1 MKTAVV
7 IGATGLVGNELLRLL
22 LKDSRI
28 EKVIVLTRRVTTL
41 ESDKLEEHIVDFA
54 KPESWKKLVQGD
66 ILFSALGTTLKAAGS
81 KEAQYQVDYTYQY
94 LAAKAAAANG
104 VKKYVLVSAAGSSP
118 NSRVFYSRMKGE
130 LERDIR
136 KLPLET
142 IHILRPG
149 MLAGHRDKVRTGEI
163 VGGALMNLIGKIP
176 GLHSLAPIR
185 GQQVAKAMINAA
197 FRHVV
202 GIHKYG
208 PGELFRLAGSSA
220 V

>member
-104 VKKYVLVSAAGSSP
+104 VKKYVLVSAAGSSA
-118 NSRVFYSRMKGE
+118 NSRIFYSRMKGE

-163 VGGALMNLIGKIP
+163 VGGAIMNLLGKVP
-176 GLHSLAPIR
+176 GLQSLAPIKGR
-185 GQQVAKAMINAA
+185 QVAQAMINAA

-202 GIHKYG
+202 GIHQYG
-208 PGELFRLAGSSA
+208 PGELFRLAGSAA